1 MAYPMKLMR
10 VGLAMLPLMLAP
22 ALRAEAA
29 GLAGPNQTIAEGLV
43 VLLGDP
49 ATSGTDPAGNTYH
62 WRQVIMGSEPY
73 VKLSHLDAPNT
84 MFIAPGVSSNTLFR
98 FGVTKNGS
106 AEETVDITVIK
117 LPPDDPT
124 NTTFIDGTISGDCST
139 YDPATR
145 ACGAGAYLA
154 MKSTFRT
161 TFNPVPSP
169 GRRYVWRE
177 GTYSYS
183 LNRTSCW
190 ANTTPVVRIEGPNAA
205 NGTPTAPIQFKAY
218 KKGSNY
224 ETVTIDMGG
233 TTCVVN
239 MLFWVAGSS
248 YVVVEGFTL
257 TGNTGTG
264 NQGRTLVLGGSG
276 WAGGAV
282 NFRAAP
288 VHHATV
294 RHVVIHDTG
303 SSGLYRGAFS
313 VPGPSHE
320 VGLQYVTA
328 HHGSAGIEL
337 GVPHETD
344 KTLLPYNVFIHTAL
358 VYDNHW
364 HTGNSSGIYFGG
376 TRNSAVYRA
385 VSYRN
390 SDAGFNTQGPHMDTN
405 TWWDVV
411 SFGQDGAL
419 APTTGGNERG
429 HQIGT
434 INAALAT
441 NPPYLRAAAYNRVYR
456 FIAYDNKG
464 NGINDV
470 GGSVDG
476 RYYNLTVFNNCLHAW
491 GGSWAGIGLESHAGD
506 GAYPGSPAPGATV
519 TNSIVFHQTTCNN
532 LLVASGR
539 GPYTTLVTNS
549 TSSPGFVVAT
559 PADGS
564 ASGLTTDT
572 TMYSNA
578 AQRILNPNFGAVS
591 GLALQAGSAAID
603 AGTWVSGVHCDRADD
618 DPNPYPVNDPN
629 CLHWKGAAPDLG
641 AYEYGVAVAPPS
653 PPAAPSGLQIL

>member
-1 MAYPMKLMR
+1 
-10 VGLAMLPLMLAP
+10 
-22 ALRAEAA
+22 
-29 GLAGPNQTIAEGLV
+29 LAGPNQTLAEGLV

-49 ATSGTDPAGNTYH
+49 ATSGTDAAGNTYH
-62 WRQVIMGSEPY
+62 WRQIIVGSEPY

-84 MFIAPGVSSNTLFR
+84 MFIAPEVSSQMLFR

-106 AEETVDITVIK
+106 AEETVDITVTK
-117 LPPDDPT
+117 LPADDPT
-124 NTTFIDGTISGDCST
+124 NTTFIDGTISADCST

-183 LNRTSCW
+183 LNGTSCW
-190 ANTTPVVRIEGPNAA
+190 ASTTPVVRIEGPNAA

-218 KKGSNY
+218 KNGPNY

-233 TTCVVN
+233 NACAIN
-239 MLFWVAGSS
+239 MLVWVAGSS
-248 YVVVEGFTL
+248 YVIVEGFTL
-257 TGNTGTG
+257 TGTNTFSS
-264 NQGRTLVLGGSG
+264 NSGRVLYFGGSG

-282 NFRAAP
+282 NYTAAP
-288 VHHATV
+288 VHHVTV
-294 RHVVIHDTG
+294 RHMIAHDNG
-303 SSGLYRGAFS
+303 VAPSYRGAFS

-320 VGLQYVTA
+320 VALQYVTA
-328 HHGSAGIEL
+328 YNGGGGIEL
-337 GVPHETD
+337 GVQHETD
-344 KTLLPYNVFIHTAL
+344 KTRLPYNVFIHTAL
-358 VYDNHW
+358 VYDNH
-364 HTGNSSGIYFGG
+364 HNTGNSNGITYAGS
-376 TRNSAVYRA
+376 RNSATYRA

-390 SDAGFNTQGPHMDTN
+390 SDSGFGGQGPHMDSN

-411 SFGQDGAL
+411 SFEQDGAL

-429 HQIGT
+429 FQIGT
-434 INAALAT
+434 IYPPLAA
-441 NPPYLRAAAYNRVYR
+441 NPPYWRAAAYNRVYR

-476 RYYNLTVFNNCLHAW
+476 RYYNLTAFNNCLHTW

-506 GAYPGSPAPGATV
+506 GTYPGSPAPGATV
-519 TNSIVFHQTTCNN
+519 TNSIGFHQAGCND
-532 LLVASGR
+532 LGVASGR
-539 GPYTTLVTNS
+539 EPYTTLVTNR
-549 TSSPGFVVAT
+549 TSNPGFVVAT
-559 PADGS
+559 PALGL
-564 ASGLTTDT
+564 ASTLTTDT
-572 TMYSNA
+572 RMYSNA
-578 AQRILNPNFGAVS
+578 AQRALNPNFGVVS

-618 DPNPYPVNDPN
+618 NPNPYPVNDPN

-641 AYEYGVAVAPPS
+641 AYEYGVAVAPPAV
-653 PPAAPSGLQIL
+653 PPAPSGLQVR